1 VADGSLRV
9 LKSVDWFGTTKM
21 LFSPDG
27 RYLAMDLPA
36 DESTGHR
43 GILVLALDGSREVPA
58 VVHPSQNA
66 MMGWSPDGKH
76 LLFASDRTGSMGI
89 WALSFAEG
97 KPGRSPSR
105 PGATHSK
112 SG

>member
-43 GILVLALDGSREVPA
+43 GILVQDLDGSREIPA
-58 VVHPSQNA
+58 VVHPSQERH
-66 MMGWSPDGKH
+66 DG
-76 LLFASDRTGSMGI
+76 LVARRE
-89 WALSFAEG
+89 A
-97 KPGRSPSR
+97 PVVRQ
-105 PGATHSK
+105 
-112 SG
+112 